1 MPPTTPATDSA
12 NELRPILGDDA
23 TATFENDPNF
33 VNSNPAENGSSEN
46 VEEQRSAAA
55 SYAAATRKATDDDE
69 DEEEDEDEEDDL
81 DDDDEDDD
89 SEDDDEEDIDDED
102 EDEDDF
108 DDDDEDEDEDD
119 EDEVHA
125 SSVLHADGLLGY
137 EDEADD
143 VRNGVDRKTGDRQ
156 RVEAEEELNDGEK
169 SFDPYSSED
178 GKWLPVE
185 RDDVPEQQGALIR
198 DKNAEPDFVPP
209 YRGAA
214 LEIFASL

>member
-1 MPPTTPATDSA
+1 MPATDSA

-55 SYAAATRKATDDDE
+55 SYSAATRQVDDDDE
-69 DEEEDEDEEDDL
+69 DEEEDEDDEDL
-81 DDDDEDDD
+81 DDEDDD
-89 SEDDDEEDIDDED
+89 DEEDYEDEDDEDLDEDD

-108 DDDDEDEDEDD
+108 DNEDEDEDEDD

-143 VRNGVDRKTGDRQ
+143 VRNGVDRKTGDRK
-156 RVEAEEELNDGEK
+156 RAEAEKELNDGEK

-198 DKNAEPDFVPP
+198 DKNADPDFVPP
-209 YRGAA
+209 FHGAEVA
-214 LEIFASL
+214 ISTGL